1 MAIFCCCSQ
10 LRTKK
15 RTPQPTLQ
23 NDNLIGLPT
32 RPPPAKLPPSDPNPA
47 PLSPQSTVDRSSL
60 TNPLLGAAA
69 DSSIQLGEL
78 VVEDSDDDHGDDGM
92 THDSKNRSTSTLQA
106 VKAAIRRHLSQ
117 DSLTRQ
123 SETEEQIAR
132 RAEVKR
138 LMRQRIQEELRSET
152 DEVLSGSSTPP
163 RLGTGSI
170 HLPAHGPRDTIEFTV
185 DDTKKEKEATEYEPP
200 CLTDS
205 TQHDPHRRLS
215 RLSKKH
221 STRSLKAQI
230 RPASLQ
236 SHSKQRHT
244 EVHSL
249 SGTLNHLRRRS
260 SVPEIPSSPLLEPVH
275 VPSFCDASSLASWR
289 LSLSADKLAE
299 LFAPDK
305 GLSPYRPIASSSD
318 ICSAADTKDWESVKH
333 TRSKSSPL
341 VVRDLEATSRA
352 HSRQASFHS
361 DYRTQIPVSQ
371 SLLRGESPIGL
382 WLQTQSQ
389 NFRLSTASQS
399 AHDAEDEST
408 GRPSSGFTVIQ
419 RPGDVTGEN
428 HGADVAQT
436 MKAQDG
442 LGYHEKPERSST
454 MIKRKRS
461 LPGRYSR
468 SLSLHSE
475 NKENIKDLADI
486 SQDEL
491 SAFELDSPLSVTLAT
506 PAVVSGNPV
515 TLPSSPANV
524 ATVPSVK
531 EKRWIGFDVLRLSYF
546 QCE

>member
-1 MAIFCCCSQ
+1 MAILCCCSQ

-15 RTPQPTLQ
+15 RTPQPTSQ
-23 NDNLIGLPT
+23 NDHLIGLPT
-32 RPPPAKLPPSDPNPA
+32 CPPPAKLPPSDPNPA

-60 TNPLLGAAA
+60 TNPLLGV

-92 THDSKNRSTSTLQA
+92 THDSKSRSTSTLQA

-117 DSLTRQ
+117 DSLTRL

-152 DEVLSGSSTPP
+152 DEALSGSSTPP

-170 HLPAHGPRDTIEFTV
+170 HLPAHGPRDTIEFMV
-185 DDTKKEKEATEYEPP
+185 DDTKKEKEATEYETA

-205 TQHDPHRRLS
+205 MQHGPHRRLS
-215 RLSKKH
+215 CLSKKH
-221 STRSLKAQI
+221 STRSPKAQF
-230 RPASLQ
+230 RSP
-236 SHSKQRHT
+236 SKERHT
-244 EVHSL
+244 QVPSL
-249 SGTLNHLRRRS
+249 SGTLNHLRRHS
-260 SVPEIPSSPLLEPVH
+260 SVPEISSSPLLEPVH
-275 VPSFCDASSLASWR
+275 VPSFCDASSLSSWR

-305 GLSPYRPIASSSD
+305 GLSPHRPIASSSD

-333 TRSKSSPL
+333 IRSKSSPL

-361 DYRTQIPVSQ
+361 DYHTQIPLSQ
-371 SLLRGESPIGL
+371 SLIRGESPVGL

-389 NFRLSTASQS
+389 NFRLSATSKS
-399 AHDAEDEST
+399 AHDAENEST
-408 GRPSSGFTVIQ
+408 GRPSSDFTVIQ

-428 HGADVAQT
+428 RDAYMAQA

-454 MIKRKRS
+454 MIKHKRS
-461 LPGRYSR
+461 LPRRSLR
-468 SLSLHSE
+468 SLSPHSE
-475 NKENIKDLADI
+475 NKENIKDLTDM
-486 SQDEL
+486 SQHEL
-491 SAFELDSPLSVTLAT
+491 SAFEMDSPLSLALAS
-506 PAVVSGNPV
+506 PSVVSGNPG
-515 TLPSSPANV
+515 TLPSSPANA

-531 EKRWIGFDVLRLSYF
+531 EKRWMGFDVLRLSYF